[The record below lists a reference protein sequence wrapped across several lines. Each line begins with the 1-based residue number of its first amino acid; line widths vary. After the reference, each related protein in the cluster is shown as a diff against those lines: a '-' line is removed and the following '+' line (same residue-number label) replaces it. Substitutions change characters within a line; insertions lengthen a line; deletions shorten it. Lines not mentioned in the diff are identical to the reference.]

1 MLTSTSSWN
10 GDFNSERRALLIA
23 EIKETA
29 DKLDRDQ
36 ATLGDLKILSRSL
49 REMRYAFKVF
59 TAYRHVRKVSVFGS
73 ARTPADHPD
82 YLASVEFGQI
92 GRAHV

>member
-1 MLTSTSSWN
+1 MLTSTSSWSGN
-10 GDFNSERRALLIA
+10 FDADSRAQLIA

-36 ATLGDLKILSRSL
+36 
-49 REMRYAFKVF
+49 E
-59 TAYRHVRKVSVFGS
+59 
-73 ARTPADHPD
+73 
-82 YLASVEFGQI
+82 I